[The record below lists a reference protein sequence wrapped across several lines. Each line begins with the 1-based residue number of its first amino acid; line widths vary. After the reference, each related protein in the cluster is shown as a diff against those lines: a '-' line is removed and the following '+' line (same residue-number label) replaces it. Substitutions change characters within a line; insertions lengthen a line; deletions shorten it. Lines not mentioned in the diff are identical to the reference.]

1 MRKLVI
7 VLTALLFLFIVFDVF
22 AQDKKD
28 NSKKPSSILPKQERI
43 KPKETLEYS
52 LKWIGMDVG
61 KIVLKVEG
69 FKNIKGHKCY
79 HITVQ
84 AIPNDFLNGIWNL
97 DYKIHSYIDYRTLV
111 PLRFERIRRINKE
124 FNHTI
129 IDFDH
134 RKNQV
139 EYLSEEL
146 ELTTL
151 DTPVDHKINLKP
163 ITDKIPSGTQ
173 DLLSIFYYFRFKD
186 MQENSKYDINIYCDQ
201 KNWPVEIRTEK
212 AFLKQIEGK
221 GKFSVVKVISDSKLN
236 DHLFGGDE
244 SVFFLTFDSRHIPL
258 EFKFDTALG
267 TVTGIIQEIPQ

>member
-1 MRKLVI
+1 
-7 VLTALLFLFIVFDVF
+7 VL
-22 AQDKKD
+22 AQDIKD
-28 NSKKPSSILPKQERI
+28 DGKKPLSILPNHEKI

-52 LKWIGMDVG
+52 LKWLGMDVG
-61 KIVLKVEG
+61 KIILKVEG

-79 HITVQ
+79 HITAQ

-97 DYKIHSYIDYRTLV
+97 DYKVHSYIDYRTLD
-111 PLRFERIRRINKE
+111 PIRFERIRRINKE

-134 RKNQV
+134 RRNQA

-186 MQENSKYDINIYCDQ
+186 IQENFRYAINIYYDQ
-201 KNWPVEIRTEK
+201 KNWPVEIKTEK
-212 AFLKQIEGK
+212 AFLKQIERK
-221 GKFSVVKVISDSKLN
+221 GEFSVVKISSDSKLN

-244 SVFFLTFDSRHIPL
+244 LVFFLTFDSRHIPL
-258 EFKFDTALG
+258 EFEFDTALG
-267 TVTGIIQEIPQ
+267 TVTGIIQEIPR